1 MILFCDTSA
10 LMKLYAQETHSDDVR
25 AAVKQASATLVSL
38 ITWVEVHAAFSLKQR
53 TQQATQT
60 HVTAGLA
67 RLRQEWDNFTRV
79 AVDTALI
86 TEAAE
91 LALRFGL
98 RAYDSVQLGS
108 AYRAHLQL
116 GGTMRFVC
124 FDKQLVSAA
133 HALGLNA
140 GQR

>member
-10 LMKLYAQETHSDDVR
+10 IMKLYAQEAYSEDVR

-53 TQQATQT
+53 TQQVTQT
-60 HVTAGLA
+60 QVTAGLA
-67 RLRQEWDNFTRV
+67 RLRQEWDNFTRI
-79 AVDTALI
+79 AVDAALI
-86 TEAAE
+86 AEAAE

-98 RAYDSVQLGS
+98 RAYDSVQLAS
-108 AYRAHLQL
+108 AYRAHQQL
-116 GGTMRFVC
+116 GTTMRFAC

-133 HALGLNA
+133 NALGLHVEPA
-140 GQR
+140 